1 MEVSMAYTGIDV
13 GLDKLEKI
21 FDRVCQVEE
30 SLTRKAEEGG

>member
-1 MEVSMAYTGIDV
+1 MEVSVAYTGIGA

-21 FDRVCQVEE
+21 FDRFCQVEE